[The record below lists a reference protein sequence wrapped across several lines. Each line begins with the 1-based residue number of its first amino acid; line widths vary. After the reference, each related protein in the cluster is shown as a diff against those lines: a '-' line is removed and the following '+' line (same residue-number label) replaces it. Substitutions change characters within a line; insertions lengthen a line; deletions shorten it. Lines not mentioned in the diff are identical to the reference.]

1 MVQLSYPYMTAGK
14 TIALT
19 IWTFVSEVMSL
30 LLNVLWRFLIA
41 FLPRNKHLLISWLH
55 SPSVM
60 ILEPKKI
67 KSLTVCI
74 VSSSIC
80 VNWWDQMPWSLF
92 FECWDL
98 SQLFHSPFSF
108 IKRLFSSSLLSAVK
122 VISSAYLRLLIFL
135 QAVLIPACDS
145 SSPIFH
151 TMYSAYNLTK

>member
-55 SPSVM
+55 SPFAV
-60 ILEPKKI
+60 IWEPLKI
-67 KSLTVCI
+67 KVVI
-74 VSSSIC
+74 VSSFSLFIC
-80 VNWWDQMPWSLF
+80 HEVPWSLF
-92 FECWDL
+92 FEYWDL